1 MTLTK
6 EDLLALSTM
15 MDEKL
20 EPIHNEINDVKVE
33 IKGMKTEIAGMQVE
47 IKGMKTEIA
56 SMQVEI
62 ERMKTE
68 IAGIQVE
75 IEGIKTEIA
84 GMQAEIK
91 GIKTEIE
98 GMKQRITVIEL
109 RIENEL
115 VRNINFIA
123 ENVIPAAKKYEREA
137 EKIESMQADIDVM
150 KGVLKEHSKILQN
163 IS

>member
-1 MTLTK
+1 MALTK

-15 MDEKL
+15 LDEKL
-20 EPIHNEINDVKVE
+20 EPIHNEINDVKAEV
-33 IKGMKTEIAGMQVE
+33 KGMKTEIAGIQTE
-47 IKGMKTEIA
+47 IK
-56 SMQVEI
+56 
-62 ERMKTE
+62 
-68 IAGIQVE
+68 
-75 IEGIKTEIA
+75 
-84 GMQAEIK
+84 
-91 GIKTEIE
+91 
-98 GMKQRITVIEL
+98 GMKQRITAIEL

-115 VRNINFIA
+115 VSDISFIA